1 MDFGALPPEVN
12 SGRLY
17 LGPGPVTLLA
27 ASAGWEGLAAELHT
41 AAGGYQAMIVGLI
54 DESWIGSSS
63 MSMAAA
69 VAPYLLW
76 MRLSATRCEEAARR
90 ATAAASAF
98 DTAYALTVPPPVVAA
113 NRCRLLTLVATNI
126 LGQNTPAIMA
136 TEAEYGEMWAQD
148 ATAMYGYAANSAF
161 ASNFTT
167 FTSPPRAT
175 DRGAAADQADAVTQS
190 AAAPAGGTAQ
200 SAVARLISSVPPALH
215 GLSNP
220 GSSSRMG
227 TVAALASSSAA
238 APSSP
243 LPALSMPDASGLG
256 SMGLAHPFSGF
267 DDGAVAGLGQA
278 DALGTLSVPPSWAD
292 ALSVIAPE
300 PVLDANVMP
309 GGWGAMPSPT
319 AGRHVSKLPS
329 GGMAGRG
336 SAGAFQRLGL
346 RTSIIPGS
354 PITG

>member
-17 LGPGPVTLLA
+17 LGPGTATLLA

-41 AAGGYQAMIVGLI
+41 AAGGYQAVIVGLI

-76 MRLSATRCEEAARR
+76 MRLSATRCEEAAGR

-98 DTAYALTVPPPVVAA
+98 DTAYALTVPPPVVTA

-148 ATAMYGYAANSAF
+148 ATAMYGYAAHSAF

-167 FTSPPRAT
+167 FTSPPRT
-175 DRGAAADQADAVTQS
+175 TGAGGAADQADAVAQPVT
-190 AAAPAGGTAQ
+190 APAGGTAQ
-200 SAVARLISSVPPALH
+200 SAAARLISSVPQALH

-220 GSSSRMG
+220 GSSPGVG
-227 TVAALASSSAA
+227 TVAALASSRTAP
-238 APSSP
+238 PSS
-243 LPALSMPDASGLG
+243 PALSMPDMSGLG
-256 SMGLAHPFSGF
+256 SMGLADSFSGF

-278 DALGTLSVPPSWAD
+278 DPLGTLSVPPSWAD
-292 ALSVIAPE
+292 ALSVIEPE